1 MKPKFPKYIVTDLDS
16 IVKRLG
22 PIISRLEIEFLD
34 FKEFFQSELF
44 RNSSGF
50 LNVIFYLTVSD
61 LKKTQKEIHQQFQR
75 NPLILSRFILNEI

>member
-34 FKEFFQSELF
+34 FKEFFSLSYFEILV
-44 RNSSGF
+44 GF
-50 LNVIFYLTVSD
+50 
-61 LKKTQKEIHQQFQR
+61 
-75 NPLILSRFILNEI
+75 